1 MKKPGKMVRE
11 VLHSLMSKSA
21 TTKYPFVKFEM
32 PDRFRGKLNF
42 HPEKCICCK
51 LCMRD
56 CPSGAIN
63 VRKLPDK
70 SIECVIDLSRCIYC
84 AQCVDSCPKAA
95 LESSREF
102 ELAGTDRAQMK
113 VVFHGEPPPAAPAAQ
128 PAAKPDKPAEK

>member
-1 MKKPGKMVRE
+1 
-11 VLHSLMSKSA
+11 MSKSA
-21 TTKYPFVKFEM
+21 TTKYPFVKFDM
-32 PDRFRGKLNF
+32 PDRFRGKLVF

-56 CPSGAIN
+56 CPAAAIN

-102 ELAGTDRAQMK
+102 ELAGVSRVPMK
-113 VVFHGEPPPAAPAAQ
+113 VVFHGEPPPAPAAPAAQ
-128 PAAKPDKPAEK
+128 PAPKPDKPAEK

>member
-56 CPSGAIN
+56 CPSEAITITK
-63 VRKLPDK
+63 VGTD
-70 SIECVIDLSRCIYC
+70 EVTCVIDLSRCIYC
-84 AQCVDSCPKAA
+84 AQCVDTCPKKA
-95 LESSREF
+95 LRATREF
-102 ELAGTDRAQMK
+102 ELAGLQRDKLK
-113 VVFHGEPPPAAPAAQ
+113 VTFHG
-128 PAAKPDKPAEK
+128 KCFKPAPPKPAVPTDKKP